1 MLWPVGAEGAMMA
14 QITPNG
20 AIPVIAL
27 IAEAQRELDMR
38 RQVYW
43 SRVRAGM
50 MRQDEADKRIALMQA
65 IVRRLTATAAL

>member
-1 MLWPVGAEGAMMA
+1 MA
-14 QITPNG
+14 QITLSG
-20 AIPVIAL
+20 GIPVTAL

-43 SRVRAGM
+43 SRVRAGK

-65 IVRRLTATAAL
+65 IMKRLTVTAAL